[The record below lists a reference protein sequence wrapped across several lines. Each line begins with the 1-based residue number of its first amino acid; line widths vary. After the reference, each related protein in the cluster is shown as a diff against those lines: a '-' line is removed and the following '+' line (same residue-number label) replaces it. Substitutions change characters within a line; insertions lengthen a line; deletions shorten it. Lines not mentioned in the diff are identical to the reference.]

1 MDQSNRIPAEQ
12 CQNRALL
19 LLGSN
24 AEDAVSALAEA
35 RNSLAEETAVL
46 KEGSLWR
53 TAAWGFE
60 GPDFVNQVVEVCW
73 EGPLDELMRFALET
87 EKRMGRVRNPSANTY
102 ENRRID
108 MDVILWSGGE
118 YQSDLLTVPHPRM
131 HLRRFVLQ
139 PLVEFWADWMHPTE
153 NLSVQELLTRC
164 GDENLVHLH
173 TNN

>member
-1 MDQSNRIPAEQ
+1 MGQSNRIPAEQ

-24 AEDAVSALAEA
+24 AEDATEALKQARTLLAEA
-35 RNSLAEETAVL
+35 TAVV

-53 TAAWGFE
+53 TSAWGFE
-60 GPDFVNQVVEVCW
+60 GPDFINQVVEVCW
-73 EGPLDELMRFALET
+73 EGPLEALMTFALEA
-87 EKRMGRVRNPSANTY
+87 EQRMGRVRNPSATTY

-108 MDVILWSGGE
+108 IDLILWSGGE

-131 HLRRFVLQ
+131 HLRRFVLE
-139 PLVEFWADWMHPTE
+139 PLAEKWGNWFHPIQ
-153 NLSVQELLTRC
+153 NLSVQELLARC

>member
-1 MDQSNRIPAEQ
+1 MGQSNRIPAEH

-24 AEDAVSALAEA
+24 AEDAEGALGEACRLLAEVA
-35 RNSLAEETAVL
+35 DVL
-46 KEGSLWR
+46 EMGSLWR

-60 GPDFVNQVVEVCW
+60 GPDFLNQVVEVCW
-73 EGPLDELMRFALET
+73 HEGLDRLMEHGLAIET
-87 EKRMGRVRNPSANTY
+87 RMGRVRNPAASTY
-102 ENRRID
+102 ENRRMDID
-108 MDVILWSGGE
+108 ILLWSEGE
-118 YQSDLLTVPHPRM
+118 YQSDLLIVPHPRM

-139 PLVEFWADWMHPTE
+139 PLAEKWGNWFHPIQ
-153 NLSVQELLTRC
+153 NLSVQELLARC